1 MRHHG
6 STDGRVLGG
15 RYRLGDVLGTGGTSV
30 VWRARDEV
38 LARDVAVKVLS
49 GPHTAD
55 AAARLRIRVEARAAA
70 SLAHPNVA
78 QIYDFGE
85 TVEDGQRIPYI
96 VMELVPGPTL
106 AQRATND
113 DVPPAEALRICAEIA
128 AGLAAAHADGM
139 VHRDVKP
146 ANVILAPTG
155 AKVVDFGVAAA
166 TDPATTVDDEV
177 LGTPAYLAP
186 ERIANGPV
194 TPASDVYSL
203 GVLLYLL
210 LTRRLPWAVTDAA
223 EVLEAHLHRRPAP
236 LPELDGVP
244 PHVTALCLRCLAK
257 DPADRPTAHELAVAL
272 AAGRPATPFEH
283 PHASGRRRRAGLL
296 AAGLAGAA
304 ATAVL
309 VWLLLPGPEHLP
321 PPEARNETG
330 IPAPSALVAD
340 SATPSNAASAVSTV
354 GAAPVTRPAPTRT
367 GTTPAAPPSDP
378 PAAPPS
384 APSSPATSSPPPPVT
399 FTSDGGT
406 IRAECTPE
414 GLAHLVSWSA
424 TSPFRVRRVDAGP
437 ATTAVASFARGGRT
451 IDMTVTCTGTTPT
464 VSTTTNT
471 D

>member
-1 MRHHG
+1 
-6 STDGRVLGG
+6 VLGG
-15 RYRLGDVLGTGGTSV
+15 RYRLGEVLGTGGTSV

-49 GPHTAD
+49 GPHSAD

-106 AQRATND
+106 AQRATTEE
-113 DVPPAEALRICAEIA
+113 VPPAEALRICAEVA
-128 AGLAAAHADGM
+128 AGLAAAHAEGM

-244 PHVTALCLRCLAK
+244 PHIASLCLRCLAK

-272 AAGRPATPFEH
+272 AADRPATPFEH
-283 PHASGRRRRAGLL
+283 PHAAGRRRRVGFL

-321 PPEARNETG
+321 PPQARNENGTQQTLS
-330 IPAPSALVAD
+330 APTAD
-340 SATPSNAASAVSTV
+340 SATPSTAASAVATV
-354 GAAPVTRPAPTRT
+354 AAADPVTRPAPTRT
-367 GTTPAAPPSDP
+367 DTTS
-378 PAAPPS
+378 AAPPS
-384 APSSPATSSPPPPVT
+384 APPSAAPSSPTTSSPPPPAT

-406 IRAECTPE
+406 VRAECTPE
-414 GLAHLVSWSA
+414 GLAHLLSWSA
-424 TSPFRVRRVDAGP
+424 TSPYRVGRVDAGP
-437 ATTAVASFARGGRT
+437 ATTAVASFTRGSRT

-464 VSTTTNT
+464 VSTTTHT